1 MSDTPNTRNLSLAL
15 RLVGLIF
22 IVGIYPLTIIWPS
35 GWSWIPAQP
44 MYLQMILGIYA
55 TLGIFL
61 FLAARDPMKH
71 LSLIWFAVWSSF
83 VHAGIMAYQA
93 LTTVGNSG
101 HMLGDV
107 AALAIVGIILAVLT
121 PRQSAAA

>member
-1 MSDTPNTRNLSLAL
+1 MGSAPDTKNLSLAL

-22 IVGIYPLTIIWPS
+22 IVGIYPLTILWPS

-44 MYLQMILGIYA
+44 MYLQMILGVYA
-55 TLGIFL
+55 TLGVFL
-61 FLAARDPMKH
+61 FLAAKDPMKH

-93 LTTVGNSG
+93 LTTSDNGG
-101 HMLGDV
+101 HLLGDV
-107 AALAIVGIILAVLT
+107 AALAIVGALLAVLT
-121 PRQSAAA
+121 PRQSASA

>member
-1 MSDTPNTRNLSLAL
+1 MSATPDTKNLSLAL

-22 IVGIYPLTIIWPS
+22 VVGIYPLTIIWPS
-35 GWSWIPAQP
+35 GWSWLPPQP

-55 TLGIFL
+55 TLGVFL
-61 FLAARDPMKH
+61 FLAAKDPMKH

-93 LTTVGNSG
+93 LTTAGNGG

-107 AALAIVGIILAVLT
+107 AALAIVGALLAVLT
-121 PRQSAAA
+121 PKRSAAA